1 MRKFTPELL
10 PNNIKIKAEDYIDE
24 LVEAY
29 GAMKEYKTVLKY
41 LRMDRDI
48 LLQILYSK
56 EAVDSMNLVENK
68 ATVKEYFELSVE
80 KNRNHA
86 YLREIQNYMETL
98 AKSKDFFSSLDFN
111 ERLFNRIHYYL
122 TEGYEEPFI
131 KGSYRSE
138 SNQVMNKACDPTEGF
153 MPPTA
158 EKIDD
163 LMNNLVDYIE
173 DNEDYHLLVKM
184 AILHYQFESIHP
196 YDDGNGRMS
205 RILFPIF
212 INKLG
217 LMDNPNLFISEA
229 IGRDRCLY
237 YKNLEQIRK
246 KKNWVPWT
254 KYFLSMIETQAK
266 MLTEFVI
273 KLEKLYF
280 LDYEKVENIMFNKYI
295 GSIYKSI
302 YRNPVFTINQ
312 IAQETGFNYQ
322 TVRKHLVILEDDKIV
337 SYSESSKGRVYYYDS
352 LIDILTD
359 RRLPEKAKETESL
372 EPYDIP

>member
-29 GAMKEYKTVLKY
+29 GAVKEYKTVLKY
-41 LRMDRDI
+41 LRMDRNI
-48 LLQILYSK
+48 LLHILYTR

>member
-1 MRKFTPELL
+1 MKNFTPQLL
-10 PNNIKIKAEDYIDE
+10 PPNIKINAEDYIDE

-29 GAMKEYKTVLKY
+29 GAVKEYKTVLKY

-48 LLQILYSK
+48 LLHILYSR

-80 KNRNHA
+80 KNRNHE
-86 YLREIQNYMETL
+86 YLKEIQNYMDTL
-98 AKSKDFFSSLDFN
+98 AKSKDLFSSLDFN

-122 TEGYEEPFI
+122 TEGYEEPFR
-131 KGSYRSE
+131 KGSYRTE
-138 SNQVMNKACDPTEGF
+138 SNQVINKACDPTEGF
-153 MPPTA
+153 MPPSA

-163 LMNNLVDYIE
+163 LMKNFIE
-173 DNEDYHLLVKM
+173 YLEANEDYHLLVKM

-212 INKLG
+212 VNKLG

-229 IGRDRCLY
+229 IGRNRCLY
-237 YKNLEQIRK
+237 YENLEQIRK
-246 KKNWVPWT
+246 NKNWVPWI
-254 KYFLSMIETQAK
+254 KYFLKMIETQAK
-266 MLTEFVI
+266 MLMEFV
-273 KLEKLYF
+273 LELERLYF
-280 LDYEKVENIMFNKYI
+280 QDYEKVENIMFNKYI

-302 YRNPVFTINQ
+302 YKNPVFTINQ

-322 TVRKHLVILEDDKIV
+322 TVRKHLVTLEDDKIV
-337 SYSESSKGRVYYYDS
+337 SYNESSKGRVYYYDN
-352 LIDILTD
+352 LIEILST
-359 RRLPEKAKETESL
+359 RQLPEEPKAVESL

>member
-10 PNNIKIKAEDYIDE
+10 PPKIKINAEDYIDE

-29 GAMKEYKTVLKY
+29 GAVKEYKTVLKY

-48 LLQILYSK
+48 LLHILYSR
-56 EAVDSMNLVENK
+56 EAVDSLNLMENK
-68 ATVKEYFELSVE
+68 ATVREYFELSVE

-86 YLREIQNYMETL
+86 YLKEIQNYMDTL
-98 AKSKDFFSSLDFN
+98 KKSKDLFSSLDFN
-111 ERLFNRIHYYL
+111 ERMFNRIHYYL
-122 TEGYEEPFI
+122 TEGYEEPFN
-131 KGSYRSE
+131 KGSYR
-138 SNQVMNKACDPTEGF
+138 NDTKQVINKACDPTDGF
-153 MPPTA
+153 MPPSA

-163 LMNNLVDYIE
+163 LMKNFLDYLE
-173 DNEDYHLLVKM
+173 CNEDYHLLVKM

-229 IGRDRCLY
+229 IGRNRCLY
-237 YKNLEQIRK
+237 YENLEQIRK
-246 KKNWVPWT
+246 NKNWVPWI
-254 KYFLSMIETQAK
+254 KYFLKMIETQAK
-266 MLTEFVI
+266 MLTGFV
-273 KLEKLYF
+273 LELERLYF
-280 LDYEKVENIMFNKYI
+280 QDYEKVENIMFNKYI

-302 YRNPVFTINQ
+302 YKNPVFTINQ

-337 SYSESSKGRVYYYDS
+337 SYTESSKGRVYYYDN
-352 LIDILTD
+352 LIEVLSK
-359 RRLPEKAKETESL
+359 RNMPEEPKAVESL

>member
-29 GAMKEYKTVLKY
+29 GAVKEYKTVLKY
-41 LRMDRDI
+41 LRMDRNI
-48 LLQILYSK
+48 LLHILYTR

-359 RRLPEKAKETESL
+359 RRLPEKAKEKESL

>member
-1 MRKFTPELL
+1 VTQ
-10 PNNIKIKAEDYIDE
+10 
-24 LVEAY
+24 
-29 GAMKEYKTVLKY
+29 LK
-41 LRMDRDI
+41 
-48 LLQILYSK
+48 
-56 EAVDSMNLVENK
+56 V
-68 ATVKEYFELSVE
+68 
-80 KNRNHA
+80 
-86 YLREIQNYMETL
+86 
-98 AKSKDFFSSLDFN
+98 
-111 ERLFNRIHYYL
+111 
-122 TEGYEEPFI
+122 
-131 KGSYRSE
+131 
-138 SNQVMNKACDPTEGF
+138 
-153 MPPTA
+153 PTA

-359 RRLPEKAKETESL
+359 RRLPEKAKEKESL